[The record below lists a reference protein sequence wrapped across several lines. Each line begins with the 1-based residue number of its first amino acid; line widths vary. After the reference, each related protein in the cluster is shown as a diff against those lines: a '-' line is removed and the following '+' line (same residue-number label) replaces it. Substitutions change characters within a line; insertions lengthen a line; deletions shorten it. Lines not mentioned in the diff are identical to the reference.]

1 MNDLWEQIQE
11 RIKQELTPI
20 TYSIWIHSITKVLET
35 NDVLILRSPNR
46 HFTDHVQ
53 KNHLQTILRILK
65 EESGRTYTIQF
76 QEEIENNTATQ
87 LESEAEIESKN
98 NQLNIQKE
106 NHIDPNK
113 RFENFVVG
121 SCNQFVHA
129 IAQAV
134 SEQPGDK
141 QYNPLFIYGPTG
153 LGKTHLLYAIA
164 NKIKTQNPKTS
175 ILYVTAEQFTNELIS
190 SFRYK
195 KTQEFRDKYRLG
207 CDLLL
212 MDDVQFISGKDK
224 TQENLFHIFEALKN
238 QGKQIIFTADVLP
251 REIDGLEHRLRTR
264 FESGITANTE
274 PPDLETMIAIL
285 HQKAEESNITL
296 SNQVCNYLAM
306 GVQKNVRELE
316 GLLNRLQA
324 LCRFH
329 RAEPTIEFVREQ
341 LGQVIIQKKRVLN
354 SADIFLAV
362 STTFG
367 LTGEELRSR
376 RRTRNLVH
384 PRHICMWLI
393 RKHTSLSFPDIG
405 REFGGRDH
413 ASVQYACN
421 KITSGLDKDPNLR
434 STITLIERNLLG

>member
-1 MNDLWEQIQE
+1 MNDLWEQIQV

-20 TYSIWIHSITKVLET
+20 TYSIWFHSTQKVLET
-35 NDVLILRSPNR
+35 NDVIILKSPNR

-53 KNHLQTILRILK
+53 KNYLQTILRILK
-65 EESGRTYTIQF
+65 EESGRSYTIQF
-76 QEEIENNTATQ
+76 QEETEKTVQQIDTEP
-87 LESEAEIESKN
+87 ESKN
-98 NQLNIQKE
+98 NQLNIQRE
-106 NHIDPNK
+106 NHINPNK
-113 RFENFVVG
+113 KFENFVVG

-134 SEQPGDK
+134 AEQPGDT

-153 LGKTHLLYAIA
+153 LGKTHLLHAIA
-164 NKIKTQNPKTS
+164 NKIQSQNPKKS
-175 ILYVTAEQFTNELIS
+175 ILYITAEQFTNELIS

-238 QGKQIIFTADVLP
+238 QGKQIIFTADMLP
-251 REIDGLEHRLRTR
+251 RDIDGLEHRLRTR

-285 HQKAEESNITL
+285 YQKAEEAKITL
-296 SNQVCNYLAM
+296 SNEVCTYLAM
-306 GVQKNVRELE
+306 GVQRNVRELE

-329 RAEPTIEFVREQ
+329 REEPTIEFVRHQ
-341 LGQVIIQKKRVLN
+341 LGQVIIQEKRVLK
-354 SADIFLAV
+354 SIDIFQAV

-367 LTGEELRSR
+367 ITGEELRSR
-376 RRTRNLVH
+376 KRTRNLVH

-393 RKHTSLSFPDIG
+393 RKHTPLSFPDIG

-421 KITSGLDKDPNLR
+421 KITSGLEKDPNLK

>member
-11 RIKQELTPI
+11 RIKQEITPI
-20 TYSIWIHSITKVLET
+20 NYAIWMHNIAKVLET
-35 NDVLILRSPNR
+35 DDLLVLRSPNK

-53 KNHLQTILRILK
+53 KNYLPIILRILK
-65 EESGRTYTIQF
+65 DQSGIEFTIQF
-76 QEEIENNTATQ
+76 QEE
-87 LESEAEIESKN
+87 SEQGTSLQTDIPAPSKS

-106 NHIDPNK
+106 NHINRAK
-113 RFENFVVG
+113 KFSNFVVG
-121 SCNQFVHA
+121 ACNQFVHA

-134 SEQPGDK
+134 SDQPGDV

-164 NKIKTQNPKTS
+164 NKIQERNPKKS
-175 ILYVTAEQFTNELIS
+175 ILYMTAEQFTNELIS

-207 CDLLL
+207 CDILL

-251 REIDGLEHRLRTR
+251 REIDGLENRLRTR

-285 HQKAEESNITL
+285 HQKSEEANIKL
-296 SNQVCNYLAM
+296 SNDVCSYLAM

-329 RAEPTIEFVREQ
+329 RAEPTIEFVRQQ
-341 LGQVIIQKKRVLN
+341 LGHVLIQEKRVLKTT
-354 SADIFLAV
+354 DIFQAV
-362 STTFG
+362 STAFG
-367 LTGEELRSR
+367 LTGDDLRSR
-376 RRTRNLVH
+376 KRTRNLVH

-421 KITSGLDKDPNLR
+421 KITSKLDNDPNLK